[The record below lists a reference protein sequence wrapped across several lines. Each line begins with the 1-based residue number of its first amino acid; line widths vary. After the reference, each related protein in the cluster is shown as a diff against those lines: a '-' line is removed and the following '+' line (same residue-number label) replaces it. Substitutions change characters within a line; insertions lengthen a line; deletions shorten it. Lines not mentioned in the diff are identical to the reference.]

1 MTKAAD
7 ISIILPILNESETLR
22 RELPRL
28 KQLSQQGCELI
39 FVDGGSRDDSVDQLQ
54 AAGMYVV
61 HSESG
66 RAIQMNLGASQ
77 AGTEQ
82 LVFLHI
88 DTRLPD
94 KAPDLVR
101 TALNATGQG
110 GQWGRFDV
118 CIDGRHPVLKLVGW
132 MMNQRSRLT
141 GIATGDQTLFM
152 QRDLF
157 KRVGGFPQ
165 QPLMEDIEMS
175 RRLKQL
181 SRPVCLKDRVYT
193 SGRRWEQSGVWRTIG
208 LMWWLRFAYWRGVSA
223 ERLVRLYR

>member
-1 MTKAAD
+1 MTKTAD

-22 RELPRL
+22 CELPRL

-39 FVDGGSRDDSVDQLQ
+39 FVDGGSRDDSVAQLQ

-61 HSESG
+61 HSEPG

-77 AGTEQ
+77 AGTEL

-94 KAPDLVR
+94 KALALVR
-101 TALNATGQG
+101 AALNATGQG

-118 CIDGRHPVLKLVGW
+118 CIEGRHPVLKLVSW

-141 GIATGDQTLFM
+141 GIATGDQALFM

-157 KRVGGFPQ
+157 NRVGGFPR
-165 QPLMEDIEMS
+165 QPLMEDVEMS
-175 RRLKQL
+175 RRLRRL
-181 SRPVCLKDRVYT
+181 FRPVCIKARVCT
-193 SGRRWEQSGVWRTIG
+193 SGRRWEQRGVWRTIR
-208 LMWWLRFAYWRGVSA
+208 LMWRLRFAYWCGVPA
-223 ERLVRLYR
+223 EQLARLYR